1 MIEIEKTINGRG
13 YDFFTINTDDG
24 IFSISF
30 QGNLDL
36 YFNYECKNLLKETS
50 EKTFILTKENYYLY
64 SLFSKLYEDIKN
76 CNVYDENE
84 LKDDNIWG
92 FGLTNA
98 QLNKEIRNQEER
110 NPYRLFQNNKVEF
123 HSDDFD
129 YEESSILYIEKID
142 DKIKLTFQKGK
153 NDLHMPTFA
162 VRICNSGSRYNHFNI
177 LFMKLYNKLGEY
189 DPNYH
194 QVHIEEYLYELKRTR
209 KSNKKDIS

>member
-1 MIEIEKTINGRG
+1 MIEIEKIKNGRG

-24 IFSISF
+24 KFFISF

-36 YFNYECKNLLKETS
+36 YINYESKNLLKETA

-64 SLFSKLYEDIKN
+64 SLFSKLYDDIKN

-84 LKDDNIWG
+84 IKDDNIWG
-92 FGLTNA
+92 FGFTNA
-98 QLNKEIRNQEER
+98 QLNEEIRNQEER

-129 YEESSILYIEKID
+129 YEESSVLYIENNNDEIT
-142 DKIKLTFQKGK
+142 LTFKKGQ

-162 VRICNSGSRYNHFNI
+162 IRICNSGSRYNPFNI
-177 LFMKLYNKLGEY
+177 LFMNLYNKLSEY
-189 DPNYH
+189 DPTYH
-194 QVHIEEYLYELKRTR
+194 QIHMEEYLYELKRTI
-209 KSNKKDIS
+209 KKDLQ